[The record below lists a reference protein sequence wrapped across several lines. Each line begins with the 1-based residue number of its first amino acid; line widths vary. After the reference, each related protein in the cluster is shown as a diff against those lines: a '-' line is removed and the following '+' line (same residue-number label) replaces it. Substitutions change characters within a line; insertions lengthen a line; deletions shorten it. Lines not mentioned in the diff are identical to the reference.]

1 MVTKDEIDQAVAELE
16 TSLERLSALY
26 NQYFIG
32 IEKTE
37 PTIQRNNV
45 DRKIRVLRRLQIN
58 NTALRFRLQ
67 TQIQKYNTQTT
78 YWRRVCKQI
87 EEGTYQRHVMR
98 AKRRQED
105 RAQLESG
112 LLDEPTRTSNPPPV
126 YELDMDE
133 PFADGPTTGFDL
145 RTPMDSLDD
154 PFAEAPPAP
163 PQANKKKDKPEER
176 ASQKTPP
183 KAPDDLE
190 EFFSRTSLTPPPP
203 PAATKST
210 AAKPGKS
217 RKRPTPPITDKSDRA
232 AHLEQERVKKL
243 YRTYVAAK
251 KRCNE
256 STATVSMEKL
266 ERSLNKQYQSK
277 GGNVDFQVVIRGG
290 KAVIKTVKKKD

>member
-1 MVTKDEIDQAVAELE
+1 MVIKDEIDQAVAELE
-16 TSLERLSALY
+16 INLERLSALY

-37 PTIQRNNV
+37 PTIPRNNV
-45 DRKIRVLRRLQIN
+45 DRKIRMLRKLRIN

-105 RAQLESG
+105 RSKLESG

-133 PFADGPTTGFDL
+133 PFADGPTKVNLT
-145 RTPMDSLDD
+145 TPMDSLDD
-154 PFAEAPPAP
+154 PFTEAPPMPTKAG
-163 PQANKKKDKPEER
+163 KKKDKPEIR
-176 ASQKTPP
+176 TSQKTPP
-183 KAPDDLE
+183 
-190 EFFSRTSLTPPPP
+190 P
-203 PAATKST
+203 PAAAKNT

-217 RKRPTPPITDKSDRA
+217 RKRPPPPVTDKTARA
-232 AHLEQERVKKL
+232 NRLEQERVKKL

-251 KRCNE
+251 KKCNE
-256 STATVSMEKL
+256 STSAVSMEKL

-277 GGNVDFQVVIRGG
+277 GGNVDFQVVIRSG